1 MNYFY
6 DKIIK
11 YFYDKIVNY
20 FFNVKQAK
28 TITSNDVTEK
38 KHCWDHPIFID
49 CKYNEKNKK
58 SEPIYLNSAILKDFK
73 QLLQEN
79 NITYCHV
86 EYCERTDRQKNY
98 DSIPD
103 WRGNITP
110 FICTHYGIATF
121 LIPMEEINDL
131 LPLLGGFKFNYHLP
145 GQYIIHE
152 SVPIPPFKIMI
163 YY

>member
-6 DKIIK
+6 DRIIK
-11 YFYDKIVNY
+11 YFYDKIINY
-20 FFNVKQAK
+20 FYNIKQTK
-28 TITSNDVTEK
+28 TITSNNVPEK

-49 CKYNEKNKK
+49 CKYNEKNEK
-58 SEPIYLNSAILKDFK
+58 SEPIYLNSAIVKDFK

-86 EYCERTDRQKNY
+86 DYCERTDRQKNY
-98 DSIPD
+98 DSITDCSIPSFTYTD
-103 WRGNITP
+103 
-110 FICTHYGIATF
+110 YGIATF
-121 LIPMEEINDL
+121 LIPMEEIDDL

-145 GQYIIHE
+145 GRYIVHE
-152 SVPIPPFKIMI
+152 SVQIPPFKIMI